1 MWNLLSGL
9 NLHKLE
15 PVTNSEVTGLTCLRD
30 DKLLAVGWSQRIVQ
44 YDIAAAKVK
53 VRVLENDGDQQRLNY
68 SWPFASFL
76 ACLTS
81 VAPGCGHKCDLS
93 ILLFLQST
101 CTWIHKVKYLK
112 DERETD

>member
-53 VRVLENDGDQQRLNY
+53 VRVLENDGAQQRLNY
-68 SWPFASFL
+68 SWPFASLVNVF
-76 ACLTS
+76 
-81 VAPGCGHKCDLS
+81 
-93 ILLFLQST
+93 
-101 CTWIHKVKYLK
+101 
-112 DERETD
+112 